1 VQDRNSKLLI
11 GYINRTELKYGIDR
25 AKRERTIPPNSRC
38 YFLAPDQTQ
47 TPAST
52 VGVTIASSG
61 GGSGSG
67 GGTGP
72 FSSGSSLSLDFARYI
87 DPTPLT
93 VHPRLPLE
101 TVMEIFKKVGPRV
114 VLVEHRGKLSGVVT
128 RKDVLKF
135 QFKVESRENPRDDSA
150 EVGREEKLWG
160 IIVRVSLWL
169 RRKVL
174 RQEAPPAGER
184 IRESDAQDGLLDVE
198 ASSMDLELD
207 ERR

>member
-1 VQDRNSKLLI
+1 
-11 GYINRTELKYGIDR
+11 
-25 AKRERTIPPNSRC
+25 
-38 YFLAPDQTQ
+38 
-47 TPAST
+47 
-52 VGVTIASSG
+52 
-61 GGSGSG
+61 
-67 GGTGP
+67 
-72 FSSGSSLSLDFARYI
+72 
-87 DPTPLT
+87 
-93 VHPRLPLE
+93 
-101 TVMEIFKKVGPRV
+101 MEIFKKVGPRV

-135 QFKVESRENPRDDSA
+135 QFKVENRENPRDDSA

-198 ASSMDLELD
+198 ASSMDLELN